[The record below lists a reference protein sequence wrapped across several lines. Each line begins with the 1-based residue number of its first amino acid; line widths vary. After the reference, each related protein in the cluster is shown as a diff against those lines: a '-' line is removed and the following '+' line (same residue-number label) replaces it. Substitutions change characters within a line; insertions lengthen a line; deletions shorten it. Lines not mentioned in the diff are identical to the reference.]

1 MKTRALCRVLAVGAT
16 AGVLWLTGCDRGD
29 VAVSKSEDAQGNTTI
44 HVDGDKVE
52 ENLEKTGAVLERGAE
67 QVQEGAQAV
76 GGALERGAE
85 RIEREVGPVAQEV
98 LSDAAISTKV
108 KAKLLADEEINPFQI
123 DVDTVGG
130 VVTLG
135 GKVGSEEVSAKAV
148 KIAEGTEGVVKV
160 NNVMQ
165 IAGQTPTPAKSGSG
179 R

>member
-1 MKTRALCRVLAVGAT
+1 MKTRALYRVLAVGAT
-16 AGVLWLTGCDRGD
+16 VGVLWLTGCDRDD

-52 ENLEKTGAVLERGAE
+52 ENLEKTGAALERGAE

-85 RIEREVGPVAQEV
+85 RIEQEVGPVAQEV
-98 LSDAAISTKV
+98 LSDAAITTKV
-108 KAKLLADEEINPFQI
+108 KAKLLADPEINPFQI
-123 DVDTVGG
+123 DVDTVDG

-135 GKVGSEEVSAKAV
+135 GKVASESIKAEAET
-148 KIAEGTEGVVKV
+148 IATNTEGVLKV

-165 IAGQTPTPAKSGSG
+165 VAGQTPPSGKGS

>member
-1 MKTRALCRVLAVGAT
+1 MKTRALYRVLAVGAT

-29 VAVSKSEDAQGNTTI
+29 VAVSKSEDAQGDTTI

-52 ENLEKTGAVLERGAE
+52 ENLEKTGAALERGAE
-67 QVQEGAQAV
+67 NVQEGAQAV

-85 RIEREVGPVAQEV
+85 RIEQEVGPVAQEV

-108 KAKLLADEEINPFQI
+108 KAKLLADPEINPFQI
-123 DVDTVGG
+123 DVDTVDGI
-130 VVTLG
+130 VTLN
-135 GKVGSEEVSAKAV
+135 GKVASQSIKAQAEKLAEE
-148 KIAEGTEGVVKV
+148 TEGVVDV

-165 IAGQTPTPAKSGSG
+165 VAGQTPPPTGKGS